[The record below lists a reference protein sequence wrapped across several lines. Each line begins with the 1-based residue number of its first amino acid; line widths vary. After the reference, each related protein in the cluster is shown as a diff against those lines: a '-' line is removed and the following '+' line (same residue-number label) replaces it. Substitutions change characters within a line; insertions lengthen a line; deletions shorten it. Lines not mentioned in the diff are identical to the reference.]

1 MDGHLAFVAVVKERT
16 NDLRKNTP
24 NAITW
29 LSHSFCL
36 EEERFVVRESSRKT
50 APKTPDIRTVAALAK
65 VSIATVSR
73 TINGSSAV
81 SERLSKRVW
90 RAIEQLNYFPNT
102 HARSLVSGRS
112 RIFGIIVE
120 NITNPFF
127 PELIQSFEE
136 VAVAHGYEILVSS
149 SNSNLATLTTCVRRM
164 LERKVEGVAVL
175 TFGEEEPVLDQLAH
189 HDVPIVLAE
198 FRLGDPKVSTILMD
212 YNTGIRAAVNHL
224 VGLGHTKI
232 AFLAGPHN
240 LHSAITRENDF
251 RTAMEAAGLPTQKKW
266 IIECDHTAKGG
277 VAGFGQLQAL
287 PARPTAIVCSND
299 MTAIGVLRAA
309 YMDGLRVPQD
319 LSVIG
324 LDDIDFAEF
333 TLPPLTTIRLSRSDL
348 ARAAFEALRQQAEDP
363 GNPKMQREFLV
374 STSLIVRASTAAPPT
389 AAR

>member
-1 MDGHLAFVAVVKERT
+1 LFRT
-16 NDLRKNTP
+16 EK
-24 NAITW
+24 
-29 LSHSFCL
+29 
-36 EEERFVVRESSRKT
+36 ERFVVRKRICKT
-50 APKTPDIRTVAALAK
+50 VAKAPDIRAVAAVAK

-73 TINGSSAV
+73 TINGSPVV
-81 SERLSKRVW
+81 SDRLSKRVW

-112 RIFGIIVE
+112 RILGIIVE

-149 SNSNLATLTTCVRRM
+149 SNSNLATLTNCVRRM

-175 TFGEEEPVLDQLAH
+175 TFGEEEPVLDQLAN

-198 FRLGDPKVSTILMD
+198 FRLGEGKVSTILLD
-212 YNTGIRAAVNHL
+212 YKTGIHEAVNHL
-224 VGLGHTKI
+224 AELGHSRI
-232 AFLAGPHN
+232 AFLAGPHK
-240 LHSAITRENDF
+240 LHSAITRENEY
-251 RTAMEAAGLPTQKKW
+251 RTGMEAAGLPIQENW
-266 IIECDHTAKGG
+266 VVECDHTAKGG
-277 VAGFGQLQAL
+277 VAGFGQLRAL
-287 PARPTAIVCSND
+287 ATRPTAILCSND

-309 YMDGLRVPQD
+309 YMEGLRVPDD

-333 TLPPLTTIRLSRSDL
+333 TLPPLTSIRLSRIEL
-348 ARAAFEALRQQAEDP
+348 AQAAFEALRQQAEEP

-374 STSLIVRASTAAPPT
+374 STSLVVRSSTAAPPP
-389 AAR
+389 ASGR